1 MKKTFTFLICIILFC
16 LLFMSRHILAIDLYE
31 QDQKEE
37 IVDDIDHSK
46 QLEDDTDIDSILVTV
61 DKTKVLNVEDFK
73 NIK

>member
-1 MKKTFTFLICIILFC
+1 
-16 LLFMSRHILAIDLYE
+16 MSRHILAIDLYE
-31 QDQKEE
+31 QNQKEE

-73 NIK
+73 NIDVKSIKDKINFKCV

>member
-1 MKKTFTFLICIILFC
+1 
-16 LLFMSRHILAIDLYE
+16 MSRHILAIDLYE

-46 QLEDDTDIDSILVTV
+46 QLEDDTDIDSILVIV
-61 DKTKVLNVEDFK
+61 DKTKLLNAENFN

>member
-1 MKKTFTFLICIILFC
+1 
-16 LLFMSRHILAIDLYE
+16 MSRHILAIDLYE
-31 QDQKEE
+31 QNQKEE

-61 DKTKVLNVEDFK
+61 DKTKVLNAEDFN